1 MRIIILVLTCLGS
14 CCVSPNKTLQHVLL
28 GSTTVINCGSLNTA
42 GTDEVKWFFSKD
54 QGSKRL
60 LMFHINKQGR
70 SVITSLIKDHPKRT
84 VARNMSLVIED
95 FNEED
100 EGVYVCEVYLSTSPY
115 TITTSKLILEKKT
128 PPSKWW
134 YAVRGDGYQHECTGM
149 GKAVQWTFQPLTGNR
164 DRQYSQNSS
173 LVLTNIE
180 EHISGNYTCWIISGD
195 GQQERAFSLIL
206 CIVSGTSDERE
217 SPQNCSLLCSK
228 RSDIETLDP
237 LVVVTDR
244 VNITVYHK
252 SKKPDGRVDC
262 IVTLKGGHKKDNI
275 QSNSSAFHNGFGN
288 FTKDI
293 TNAPGINTNGIY
305 SENVAPVSHGSSRA
319 VKSIWISLTVCL
331 GLCCLVIVLVA
342 CHRRRVEV
350 SNIDCLRDC
359 HGVCHFNSRSEDEVH
374 EVHYMSVPFRRSDG
388 SVLRSANECV
398 YSDIKVQNAK

>member
-206 CIVSGTSDERE
+206 CIVS
-217 SPQNCSLLCSK
+217 
-228 RSDIETLDP
+228 
-237 LVVVTDR
+237 
-244 VNITVYHK
+244 
-252 SKKPDGRVDC
+252 
-262 IVTLKGGHKKDNI
+262 
-275 QSNSSAFHNGFGN
+275 AFHNGFGN